1 MPSQPMIHLVRH
13 AQGFHNLGT
22 EFHSLPDPRLTPLG
36 ESQCAKLQEEHFP
49 AERQQSISLI
59 TASPLTRTL
68 HTAFLTFKPALS
80 SQGTKCKPTILAIPD
95 AQETSDYPCD
105 TGSDVP
111 VLKAFIEEQKWPVDL
126 SLLTDTWNVKTL
138 ENRYSPASAAIKAR
152 ARDCRKLLREKARD
166 LASNGDEN
174 VEIVLVTHGGYLHYL
189 TDDWEDAAKLSGTG
203 WDNTEYRT
211 YTFETSFLSDDDSQ
225 AHLTETRESRQR
237 RGISHPMPDHEEQK
251 GLFDRVMQGWEDQGL
266 QNPAKLSPAVAD
278 EEAAEEHGQQPADL
292 QRHVT
297 QAADE
302 AEKTEINTQN
312 QPQSVTVRG

>member
-1 MPSQPMIHLVRH
+1 MHSQPKIHLVRH

-49 AERQQSISLI
+49 AERQESISLI

-68 HTAFLTFKPALS
+68 HTAFLTFKPALTS
-80 SQGTKCKPTILAIPD
+80 KSVKCKPTILAIPD

-111 VLKAFIEEQKWPVDL
+111 VLKAFVEEQKWPVDL

-152 ARDCRKLLREKARD
+152 ARDCRKLLREKARE
-166 LASNGDEN
+166 LARGGDDN

-203 WDNTEYRT
+203 WENTEYRT
-211 YTFETSFLSDDDSQ
+211 YTFETSFLSDDDSE
-225 AHLTETRESRQR
+225 AHLTETLDSRHR
-237 RGISHPMPDHEEQK
+237 RGISHPMPDHEKQK
-251 GLFDRVMQGWEDQGL
+251 ELFERMMQGWEDQGL
-266 QNPAKLSPAVAD
+266 QNPAKLSPAVVD
-278 EEAAEEHGQQPADL
+278 EEAEEHGQQPADL

-297 QAADE
+297 HAADE
-302 AEKTEINTQN
+302 AEKTEINTQT
-312 QPQSVTVRG
+312 QPQSVTVRA